1 MTHSTKS
8 RETAAAPSLSSP
20 WLLYGA
26 NGYTG
31 ELIARE
37 AVRRGM
43 KPVLAGRRAA
53 PIAALAKELNCEY
66 RVFSVENQT
75 ATLVALQGMRLVLNC
90 AGPFSATAGL
100 LMQACLAL
108 HLHYLDITGEI
119 DVFELA
125 HRLHDKAQRARIV
138 LCPGVGF
145 DVVPT
150 DCVAAKLHDAL
161 PDATHLALAFESRSR
176 ISVGTAKT
184 GIENAGRG
192 GRVRQDGRIVEIPF
206 GRKNRRI
213 DFGDGV
219 REAVAIPWGDVSTAY
234 FTTGIPNI
242 EVYMA
247 GSPEITKQM
256 RQMNSFR
263 WLLRRRTVQWLL
275 KRAIARRGRGPD
287 RTERDCNP
295 TEVWGEV
302 RNAAGA
308 KKIAR
313 LRTANGYVVTVHA
326 ALAIA
331 SSLIERQSEFGFFT
345 PAKLMGSDYIEKL
358 PGSSAVRISDS

>member
-1 MTHSTKS
+1 MTQ
-8 RETAAAPSLSSP
+8 TASAEKPKQS

-37 AVRRGM
+37 AVRRGLQ
-43 KPVLAGRRAA
+43 PILAGRNKAA
-53 PIAALAKELNCEY
+53 VAALAKELNCQY
-66 RVFSVENQT
+66 RVFPVEDQT
-75 ATLVALQGMRLVLNC
+75 ATLVALQDVRLLLNC

-125 HRLHDKAQRARIV
+125 HSLHEKAQRARIV

-150 DCVAAKLHDAL
+150 DCVAAKLRDAL
-161 PDATHLALAFESRSR
+161 PDATQLTLAFESRSR
-176 ISVGTAKT
+176 MSIGTLKT
-184 GIENAGRG
+184 SIENAARG
-192 GRVRQDGRIVEIPF
+192 GRI
-206 GRKNRRI
+206 RKGGAITEVSLGYKDRRI

-219 REAVAIPWGDVSTAY
+219 REAVTIPWGDVSTAY

-242 EVYMA
+242 EVYVA
-247 GSPEITKQM
+247 GPPEIGKQM
-256 RQMNSFR
+256 RQLNKLR
-263 WLLRRRTVQWLL
+263 WLLRRRLVRWFA
-275 KRAIARRGRGPD
+275 KRMAARRGRGPD
-287 RTERDCNP
+287 QTERECNP
-295 TEVWGEV
+295 TEIWGEV
-302 RNAAGA
+302 SNAGGA
-308 KKIAR
+308 RKVGR

-326 ALAIA
+326 ALGIA
-331 SSLIERQSEFGFFT
+331 ASMLERDECGYFT
-345 PAKLMGSDYIEKL
+345 PAKLMGSEFIEKL
-358 PGSSAVRISDS
+358 PGSSPIRIGES